1 MAQRP
6 GYFKGLPS
14 AYTNTDILKKYG
26 FLSNTFNPFTY
37 DPYGIGI
44 QPSNIPVYKKQVGF
58 KKAPTASRMDYGSFY
73 PFQNTFLPGSY
84 NPTNVG
90 GSVQSNPTVS
100 LPDFSP
106 PKSATPSLSS
116 GQLAQ
121 PSIGGRRSVG
131 SLYAQAAENISKLGK
146 PSPSVTAMAQPAIA
160 YGTEQAVQRFINKP
174 SLETGVSSGATYLFN
189 KNPIYAGLN
198 LLSGGWLD
206 RQVQQGVSGL
216 AVSAGLKKG
225 PPAQDIKKANQQA
238 DIANR
243 MGQYSAEYMRLY
255 KEQQAAKNQAS
266 QNINAYR
273 NQARNLAAFG
283 PSARETAGLVAT
295 ALGPAQEAAA
305 AAQANLAARGT
316 QMGLAPTSG
325 VRLGGDVALQQGLA
339 QAAGQVGTQIGQ
351 DMANRAFG
359 MQENLLNIDAQQRN
373 AAQQNAMAALGAA
386 TELPMALERLRM
398 AQQQA
403 DYARDEQ
410 MYQRRFGEQQMLAQ
424 GLGAFAPELFDLY
437 KRNRGQQEADTGML
451 EDAGML
457 PESDFGRVGGRATYR
472 DAQGILHY
480 FDATDEDRRLG
491 RDLVNP
497 TPFFN
502 FGGKQVYQMPDGKFY
517 DLRGEPVTFSKING
531 PAGQVFY
538 QGADTTIYDAG
549 GNVVFNPTAEYES
562 QFTRPVSQST
572 QIALELMNPGVR
584 EGDYAMN
591 KPPQLANQEFRFVN
605 GRWMKR

>member
-1 MAQRP
+1 MA
-6 GYFKGLPS
+6 KKDS
-14 AYTNTDILKKYG
+14 YTYSSYWPINPYSQ
-26 FLSNTFNPFTY
+26 LSSGRVPFRKDDPFMFGSLFSF
-37 DPYGIGI
+37 DPYGIGM
-44 QPSNIPVYKKQVGF
+44 QPPVSRIP
-58 KKAPTASRMDYGSFY
+58 ATPAASKMDYGSFY
-73 PFQNTFLPGSY
+73 PSQHTFLPGSY
-84 NPTNVG
+84 NPTNAG

-106 PKSATPSLSS
+106 PKSATPSPSS
-116 GQLAQ
+116 GTLAQ
-121 PSIGGRRSVG
+121 PSTGGRRSIGSMYAQTVDKIG
-131 SLYAQAAENISKLGK
+131 SLGN
-146 PSPSVTAMAQPAIA
+146 PSAGFSNSMAPFSA
-160 YGTEQAVQRFINKP
+160 YGQSQAINRFIQKP
-174 SLETGVSSGATYLFN
+174 SLGNAASAGTTYALNANPYYAAANTLTGGA
-189 KNPIYAGLN
+189 
-198 LLSGGWLD
+198 LD
-206 RQVQQGVSGL
+206 RGVNRIFNRTP
-216 AVSAGLKKG
+216 KG
-225 PPAQDIKKANQQA
+225 QNIAQATAQAN
-238 DIANR
+238 IANR
-243 MGQYSAEYMRLY
+243 MNQYGNEYMRLY
-255 KEQQAAKNQAS
+255 GEQQAAKELAS

-386 TELPMALERLRM
+386 SELPMALERLRM

-437 KRNRGQQEADTGML
+437 KRNRDKQEADTGIP
-451 EDAGML
+451 EDAGVL

-497 TPFFN
+497 TPSFN
-502 FGGKQVYQMPDGKFY
+502 FGGQQVYQMPDGKFY
-517 DLRGEPVTFSKING
+517 DLKGEPVNFWKING
-531 PAGQVFY
+531 PGGQAFY

-549 GNVVFNPTAEYES
+549 GNVVFNPTAAYES
-562 QFTRPVSQST
+562 KFTRPVSPST
-572 QIALELMNPGVR
+572 QIALELMNRDAR

-591 KPPQLANQEFRFVN
+591 KPPKLANQEFRLVN
-605 GRWMKR
+605 GRWMKM